1 VLSATIGGRARAVLV
16 HDAAPRV
23 VSPAAVGDEVLEHLS
38 GIARKRHLD
47 IAVLLPVLAA
57 LPIDWLEAD
66 EYANDE
72 DEARRRMRSRDE
84 DDWPTVALALHLL
97 RKRKKVAIW
106 TQDRDL
112 EVSRIPTLTT
122 GEVLDQLNRR

>member
-1 VLSATIGGRARAVLV
+1 LV

-23 VSPAAVGDEVLEHLS
+23 VSQAAVGDEVLEHLP
-38 GIARKRHLD
+38 GIARKRHLN
-47 IAVLLPVLAA
+47 IGVLLPVLVA

-84 DDWPTVALALHLL
+84 DDWPLVALALLL
-97 RKRKKVAIW
+97 RKRRKVAIW
-106 TQDRDL
+106 TQDRDF
-112 EVSRIPTLTT
+112 EVSWIPTLTT
-122 GEVLDQLNRR
+122 GEILDQLNRR